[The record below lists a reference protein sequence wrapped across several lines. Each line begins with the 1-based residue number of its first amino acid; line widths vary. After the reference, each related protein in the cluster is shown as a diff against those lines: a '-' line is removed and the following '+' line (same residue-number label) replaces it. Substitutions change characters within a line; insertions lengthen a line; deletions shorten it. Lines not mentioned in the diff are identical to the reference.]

1 MSEGTRLQPL
11 TVDFSS
17 LDSKQKLYLA
27 KLLNDKISQIIW
39 VFCEINKIP
48 VLIKLLTVDSSFSFD
63 ELNDW
68 YVNIVDVLERLYK
81 TDVSFKNLAAAPPW
95 KKIKILH
102 GHEEEIL
109 NDKTF
114 MTKHEKHCS
123 EIERQWIFIGKP
135 KTALTYQI
143 HVWVESIEQKL
154 SSYRNEIEVLQN
166 KQKQFS
172 LDPDEVLFT
181 IKYDSIRGMLSVN
194 GVLIQ
199 KVRIDSVLDKFMS
212 KAQKNP
218 TKRTRIEGSRPNL
231 PKTIGNIKIPKLL
244 KDLFFE
250 GRSKKSCILNLT
262 ITRGRLLESGASSG
276 EIQDLLQRYP
286 SQFC

>member
-48 VLIKLLTVDSSFSFD
+48 VLIKLLTADSSFSFD

-114 MTKHEKHCS
+114 MTKHKKHYS
-123 EIERQWIFIGKP
+123 EIERRWILAGKP
-135 KTALTYQI
+135 ETISTYQI
-143 HVWVESIEQKL
+143 YAWAESIEQKL
-154 SSYRNEIEVLQN
+154 SSYRNAVEV
-166 KQKQFS
+166 
-172 LDPDEVLFT
+172 
-181 IKYDSIRGMLSVN
+181 
-194 GVLIQ
+194 
-199 KVRIDSVLDKFMS
+199 
-212 KAQKNP
+212 
-218 TKRTRIEGSRPNL
+218 
-231 PKTIGNIKIPKLL
+231 
-244 KDLFFE
+244 
-250 GRSKKSCILNLT
+250 
-262 ITRGRLLESGASSG
+262 
-276 EIQDLLQRYP
+276 
-286 SQFC
+286 